1 MNSIITNTISDTFF
15 SYYFNLNKF
24 KEDTFKDSKM
34 KDLYPKMMWSISN
47 FVLNTNDINPVFKT
61 MLLHFKE
68 NIKELQNPNSED
80 IDYILQTVYF
90 LELMMKKH
98 MISMYSSLDEIIPK
112 KEINRFLKL
121 KKEIMDQNLM
131 YQKDLKL
138 VVN

>member
-1 MNSIITNTISDTFF
+1 
-15 SYYFNLNKF
+15 
-24 KEDTFKDSKM
+24 
-34 KDLYPKMMWSISN
+34 
-47 FVLNTNDINPVFKT
+47 